1 MTIVPKIIMS
11 TFQSI
16 AGRILPTG
24 RIWAATI
31 ITAAHKATM
40 ARRFGS
46 TIMRM
51 YMTRK
56 ITIAIV
62 FCIKCS

>member
-16 AGRILPTG
+16 AGRILLTG
-24 RIWAATI
+24 RTWAMTI
-31 ITAAHKATM
+31 IAAAHKATM
-40 ARRFGS
+40 ARRFGR
-46 TIMRM
+46 TIIRM
-51 YMTRK
+51 YITRK
-56 ITIAIV
+56 IAIAKI